1 MLILILG
8 VFIVFTLISTGYLY
22 FDIYRPLNTHYS
34 AMVSI
39 LSDIHETL
47 ISKTLKINAIFF
59 ILISVGT
66 LIIGIVFTH
75 RVVGPL
81 HRVKLSAMA
90 VAKGKLDT
98 VITFRKKDAIQPFA
112 GVFNEMTTVYGNK
125 ISELGSEIRKL
136 KEELTRLE
144 SSVKK
149 GKATEL
155 DLKKVLEVEEKI
167 KDLLSGIKL

>member
-8 VFIVFTLISTGYLY
+8 VFIVFTVISAGYLY

-47 ISKTLKINAIFF
+47 ISKTFKINAIFF
-59 ILISVGT
+59 ILISVGI
-66 LIIGIVFTH
+66 LIIGILFTH

-81 HRVKLSAMA
+81 HRIKLSAKA
-90 VAKGKLDT
+90 VAEGKLDT
-98 VITFRKKDAIQPFA
+98 VITFRKKDAIQHFA
-112 GVFNEMTTVYGNK
+112 KVFNEMTTVYGDR
-125 ISELGSEIRKL
+125 ISELGSEIKKL

-144 SSVKK
+144 SSVKEEN
-149 GKATEL
+149 ATEP
-155 DLKKVLEVEEKI
+155 DLQKVLEAEEKI
-167 KDLLSGIKL
+167 NALLSGIKI